1 MRNIFDF
8 IEILVFLWVAANIF
22 GYFVFQRKS
31 NSEGVVTNE
40 KYNTSK

>member
-22 GYFVFQRKS
+22 GYFVF
-31 NSEGVVTNE
+31 
-40 KYNTSK
+40 SKEE